1 MNTSFN
7 EDEFNKLI
15 NTVATSW
22 GSFGISAEEAGKA
35 INNLT
40 AKLNEFNKTAS
51 CDTYEIRGGKGNK
64 KMAML
69 RPRAGVET
77 ESSNRKYDLEIF
89 DENGD
94 SRLKMPF
101 DEDYVYIIP
110 TAQEKPMKV
119 VFENDK
125 FIWKGE
131 INANIVNNKNTNIPN
146 KRIAKRRNSI
156 IFSNLSFIRQII
168 F

>member
-1 MNTSFN
+1 MLDSNMQQQPMNTSFN

-40 AKLNEFNKTAS
+40 AKLNEFNKIAS
-51 CDTYEIRGGKGNK
+51 FDTYEMRGGKGNK
-64 KMAML
+64 KMAVL

-77 ESSNRKYDLEIF
+77 ERSNQKYDLEIF

-94 SRLKMPF
+94 SSLKMPF
-101 DEDYVYIIP
+101 DGDHVYIIP
-110 TAQEKPMKV
+110 TAQEKPMKLI
-119 VFENDK
+119 FENDE

-131 INANIVNNKNTNIPN
+131 VNPIDTN
-146 KRIAKRRNSI
+146 
-156 IFSNLSFIRQII
+156 
-168 F
+168 

>member
-1 MNTSFN
+1 MLDNNMQQQPMNTSFN

-64 KMAML
+64 KMAVL
-69 RPRAGVET
+69 RPRADVET

-110 TAQEKPMKV
+110 TDQEKPMKLI
-119 VFENDK
+119 FENDE

-131 INANIVNNKNTNIPN
+131 VNPIDTN
-146 KRIAKRRNSI
+146 
-156 IFSNLSFIRQII
+156 
-168 F
+168 

>member
-35 INNLT
+35 INNLIT
-40 AKLNEFNKTAS
+40 KLNEFNKIAS
-51 CDTYEIRGGKGNK
+51 YDTYEMRGGKGNK

-101 DEDYVYIIP
+101 DEDYIYIIP
-110 TAQEKPMKV
+110 TAQEKPMKL
-119 VFENDK
+119 VFENDE

-131 INANIVNNKNTNIPN
+131 VNPIDTN
-146 KRIAKRRNSI
+146 
-156 IFSNLSFIRQII
+156 
-168 F
+168 

>member
-1 MNTSFN
+1 MLDNNMQQQPMNTSFN

-35 INNLT
+35 INNLIT
-40 AKLNEFNKTAS
+40 KLNEFNKIAS
-51 CDTYEIRGGKGNK
+51 YDTYEMRGGKGNK

-110 TAQEKPMKV
+110 TAQEKPMRL
-119 VFENDK
+119 VFENDE

-131 INANIVNNKNTNIPN
+131 VNPIDTN
-146 KRIAKRRNSI
+146 
-156 IFSNLSFIRQII
+156 
-168 F
+168 

>member
-15 NTVATSW
+15 NKVATSW

-35 INNLT
+35 INNLI
-40 AKLNEFNKTAS
+40 AKLDEFNKIAS
-51 CDTYEIRGGKGNK
+51 CDTYEMRGGKGNK

-69 RPRAGVET
+69 RPRADVET
-77 ESSNRKYDLEIF
+77 ESSNQKYDLEIF

-110 TAQEKPMKV
+110 TAKEKPMKV
-119 VFENDK
+119 VFENNE

-131 INANIVNNKNTNIPN
+131 VNPIDTN
-146 KRIAKRRNSI
+146 
-156 IFSNLSFIRQII
+156 
-168 F
+168 

>member
-1 MNTSFN
+1 MLDNNMQQQPMNTSFN
-7 EDEFNKLI
+7 ENEFNKLI
-15 NTVATSW
+15 NEVAASW

-40 AKLNEFNKTAS
+40 AKLNEFNKIAS
-51 CDTYEIRGGKGNK
+51 CDTYEMRGGKGNK
-64 KMAML
+64 KMAVL
-69 RPRAGVET
+69 RPRAGAET

-110 TAQEKPMKV
+110 TAQEKPMKL
-119 VFENDK
+119 VFENDE

-131 INANIVNNKNTNIPN
+131 VNPIDTN
-146 KRIAKRRNSI
+146 
-156 IFSNLSFIRQII
+156 
-168 F
+168 

>member
-7 EDEFNKLI
+7 GNEFNKLI
-15 NTVATSW
+15 NEVATSW

-40 AKLNEFNKTAS
+40 AKLNEFNKIAS
-51 CDTYEIRGGKGNK
+51 CDTYEMRGGKGNK
-64 KMAML
+64 KMAVL
-69 RPRAGVET
+69 RPRAGAET

-110 TAQEKPMKV
+110 TAQEKPMKLI
-119 VFENDK
+119 FENDE

-131 INANIVNNKNTNIPN
+131 VNPIDTN
-146 KRIAKRRNSI
+146 
-156 IFSNLSFIRQII
+156 
-168 F
+168 

>member
-1 MNTSFN
+1 MLDNNTQQQPMNTSFN
-7 EDEFNKLI
+7 EDEFYKL
-15 NTVATSW
+15 VDKLATYW

-35 INNLT
+35 INDLI
-40 AKLNEFNKTAS
+40 AKLDEFNKIAP
-51 CDTYEIRGGKGNK
+51 CDAYEIKGGRGNK

-69 RPRAGVET
+69 RPRASVET
-77 ESSNRKYDLEIF
+77 ESSNQKYDLEIF

-110 TAQEKPMKV
+110 TAQEKSMKL
-119 VFENDK
+119 VFENDE

-131 INANIVNNKNTNIPN
+131 VNPLDTN
-146 KRIAKRRNSI
+146 
-156 IFSNLSFIRQII
+156 
-168 F
+168 

>member
-1 MNTSFN
+1 MLDNNMQQQPMNTSFN

-35 INNLT
+35 INNLIT
-40 AKLNEFNKTAS
+40 KLNEFNKIAS
-51 CDTYEIRGGKGNK
+51 YDTYEMRGGKGNK
-64 KMAML
+64 KMAVL

-110 TAQEKPMKV
+110 TAQEKPMKL
-119 VFENDK
+119 VFENDE

-131 INANIVNNKNTNIPN
+131 VNPIDTN
-146 KRIAKRRNSI
+146 
-156 IFSNLSFIRQII
+156 
-168 F
+168 

>member
-1 MNTSFN
+1 MLDNNMQQQPMNTSFN

-40 AKLNEFNKTAS
+40 AKLNEFNKIAS
-51 CDTYEIRGGKGNK
+51 CDTYEMRGGKGNK
-64 KMAML
+64 KMAVL
-69 RPRAGVET
+69 QPRAGVET

-110 TAQEKPMKV
+110 TAQEKPMKL
-119 VFENDK
+119 VFENDE

-131 INANIVNNKNTNIPN
+131 VNPIDTN
-146 KRIAKRRNSI
+146 
-156 IFSNLSFIRQII
+156 
-168 F
+168 

>member
-1 MNTSFN
+1 MLDNNMQQQPMNTLFN

-15 NTVATSW
+15 NKVATSW

-40 AKLNEFNKTAS
+40 AKLNEFNKIAS
-51 CDTYEIRGGKGNK
+51 FDTYEMRGGKGNK
-64 KMAML
+64 KMAVL
-69 RPRAGVET
+69 RPRTDANT
-77 ESSNRKYDLEIF
+77 EDPNQKYDLEIF

-110 TAQEKPMKV
+110 TAQEKPMKL
-119 VFENDK
+119 VFENDE

-131 INANIVNNKNTNIPN
+131 VNPIDTD
-146 KRIAKRRNSI
+146 
-156 IFSNLSFIRQII
+156 
-168 F
+168 

>member
-7 EDEFNKLI
+7 KDEFNKLI
-15 NTVATSW
+15 NKVAASW

-51 CDTYEIRGGKGNK
+51 CDTYEMRGGKGNK

-110 TAQEKPMKV
+110 TAQEKPMKL
-119 VFENDK
+119 VFENDE

-131 INANIVNNKNTNIPN
+131 VNPIDTN
-146 KRIAKRRNSI
+146 
-156 IFSNLSFIRQII
+156 
-168 F
+168 

>member
-1 MNTSFN
+1 MLDNNMQQQPMNTSSIDTINAITKAFKEN
-7 EDEFNKLI
+7 GISYTQATFCFTDLI
-15 NTVATSW
+15 NSLDNFFTNGGDS
-22 GSFGISAEEAGKA
+22 
-35 INNLT
+35 
-40 AKLNEFNKTAS
+40 
-51 CDTYEIRGGKGNK
+51 YEIRGGKGNK
-64 KMAML
+64 KMAMIQ
-69 RPRAGVET
+69 PRTDANA

-119 VFENDK
+119 VFENDE

-131 INANIVNNKNTNIPN
+131 VNPIDTN
-146 KRIAKRRNSI
+146 
-156 IFSNLSFIRQII
+156 
-168 F
+168 

>member
-1 MNTSFN
+1 MLDNNMQQQPMNTSFN

-110 TAQEKPMKV
+110 TAQEKPMKLI
-119 VFENDK
+119 FENDE
-125 FIWKGE
+125 FVWKGE
-131 INANIVNNKNTNIPN
+131 VNPIDTN
-146 KRIAKRRNSI
+146 
-156 IFSNLSFIRQII
+156 
-168 F
+168 

>member
-40 AKLNEFNKTAS
+40 AKLNEFNKIAS
-51 CDTYEIRGGKGNK
+51 CNTYEMRGGRGNK

-101 DEDYVYIIP
+101 DEDYVYITPI
-110 TAQEKPMKV
+110 AKEKPMKV
-119 VFENDK
+119 VFENDE

-131 INANIVNNKNTNIPN
+131 VNPIDTN
-146 KRIAKRRNSI
+146 
-156 IFSNLSFIRQII
+156 
-168 F
+168 

>member
-15 NTVATSW
+15 NKIATSW
-22 GSFGISAEEAGKA
+22 SSFGISAEEARNA

-40 AKLNEFNKTAS
+40 AKLNEFNKITP
-51 CDTYEIRGGKGNK
+51 CDAYEIRGGKGNK

-69 RPRAGVET
+69 RPRTDANA

-110 TAQEKPMKV
+110 TAQEEPMKL
-119 VFENDK
+119 VFENDE

-131 INANIVNNKNTNIPN
+131 VNPIDTN
-146 KRIAKRRNSI
+146 
-156 IFSNLSFIRQII
+156 
-168 F
+168 

>member
-40 AKLNEFNKTAS
+40 AKLNEFNKIAS
-51 CDTYEIRGGKGNK
+51 FDTYEMRGGKGNK
-64 KMAML
+64 KMAVL

-77 ESSNRKYDLEIF
+77 ENSNRKYDLEIF

-110 TAQEKPMKV
+110 TDQEKPMKL
-119 VFENDK
+119 VFENDE

-131 INANIVNNKNTNIPN
+131 VNPIDTN
-146 KRIAKRRNSI
+146 
-156 IFSNLSFIRQII
+156 
-168 F
+168 

>member
-15 NTVATSW
+15 NKVATSW

-40 AKLNEFNKTAS
+40 AKLNEFNKIAP

-69 RPRAGVET
+69 RPRTDANA

-101 DEDYVYIIP
+101 NENYVYITPI
-110 TAQEKPMKV
+110 AQEKPMKI
-119 VFENDK
+119 VFENDE

-131 INANIVNNKNTNIPN
+131 VNPIDTN
-146 KRIAKRRNSI
+146 
-156 IFSNLSFIRQII
+156 
-168 F
+168 

>member
-15 NTVATSW
+15 NEVATSW

-40 AKLNEFNKTAS
+40 AKLNEFNKIAS
-51 CDTYEIRGGKGNK
+51 CDTYEMRGGKGNK
-64 KMAML
+64 KMAVL

-77 ESSNRKYDLEIF
+77 KSSNRKYDLEIF

-110 TAQEKPMKV
+110 TDQEKPMKLI
-119 VFENDK
+119 FENDE

-131 INANIVNNKNTNIPN
+131 VNPIDTN
-146 KRIAKRRNSI
+146 
-156 IFSNLSFIRQII
+156 
-168 F
+168 

>member
-7 EDEFNKLI
+7 EDEFNKFI
-15 NTVATSW
+15 NKIATSW

-40 AKLNEFNKTAS
+40 AKLNEFNKIAP
-51 CDTYEIRGGKGNK
+51 CNTYEIRGGKGNK

-69 RPRAGVET
+69 RPRTDANAEDP
-77 ESSNRKYDLEIF
+77 NQKYDLEIF

-101 DEDYVYIIP
+101 DKDYVYIIP

-119 VFENDK
+119 VFENDE
-125 FIWKGE
+125 FI
-131 INANIVNNKNTNIPN
+131 
-146 KRIAKRRNSI
+146 
-156 IFSNLSFIRQII
+156 
-168 F
+168 

>member
-1 MNTSFN
+1 MLDNNMQQQLMNTLFN

-15 NTVATSW
+15 NKMAASW

-35 INNLT
+35 INDLT
-40 AKLNEFNKTAS
+40 AKLDEFNKIAP
-51 CDTYEIRGGKGNK
+51 CDAYEIMGGRGNK

-77 ESSNRKYDLEIF
+77 ESSNQKYNLEIF

-110 TAQEKPMKV
+110 TVQEKPMKL
-119 VFENDK
+119 VFENDE

-131 INANIVNNKNTNIPN
+131 VNPIDTD
-146 KRIAKRRNSI
+146 
-156 IFSNLSFIRQII
+156 
-168 F
+168 

>member
-1 MNTSFN
+1 MLDNNMQQQPMNTSFN

-15 NTVATSW
+15 NEVATSW

-40 AKLNEFNKTAS
+40 AKLNEFNKIAS
-51 CDTYEIRGGKGNK
+51 FDTYEMRGGKGNK

-119 VFENDK
+119 VFENDE
-125 FIWKGE
+125 FIQKGE
-131 INANIVNNKNTNIPN
+131 VNPIDTN
-146 KRIAKRRNSI
+146 
-156 IFSNLSFIRQII
+156 
-168 F
+168 

>member
-40 AKLNEFNKTAS
+40 AKLNEFNKIAS
-51 CDTYEIRGGKGNK
+51 FDTYEMRGGKGNK
-64 KMAML
+64 KMAVL
-69 RPRAGVET
+69 RPRAGAET
-77 ESSNRKYDLEIF
+77 ENSNRKYDLEIF

-110 TAQEKPMKV
+110 TAQEKPMKL
-119 VFENDK
+119 VFENDE

-131 INANIVNNKNTNIPN
+131 VNPIDTN
-146 KRIAKRRNSI
+146 
-156 IFSNLSFIRQII
+156 
-168 F
+168 

>member
-7 EDEFNKLI
+7 ENEFNKLI
-15 NTVATSW
+15 NEVATSW

-40 AKLNEFNKTAS
+40 AKLNEFNKIAS
-51 CDTYEIRGGKGNK
+51 CDTYEMRGGKGNK
-64 KMAML
+64 KMAVL
-69 RPRAGVET
+69 RPRAGAET

-110 TAQEKPMKV
+110 TAQEKPMKL
-119 VFENDK
+119 VFENDE

-131 INANIVNNKNTNIPN
+131 VNPIDTN
-146 KRIAKRRNSI
+146 
-156 IFSNLSFIRQII
+156 
-168 F
+168 

>member
-1 MNTSFN
+1 MLDNNMQQQPMNTSFN
-7 EDEFNKLI
+7 ENEFNKLI
-15 NTVATSW
+15 NEVAASW

-51 CDTYEIRGGKGNK
+51 CDTYEMRGGKGNK
-64 KMAML
+64 KMAVL

-89 DENGD
+89 DENGN

-110 TAQEKPMKV
+110 TAQEKPMKLI
-119 VFENDK
+119 FENDE

-131 INANIVNNKNTNIPN
+131 VNPIDTN
-146 KRIAKRRNSI
+146 
-156 IFSNLSFIRQII
+156 
-168 F
+168 

>member
-1 MNTSFN
+1 MLDNNMQQQPMNTSFN
-7 EDEFNKLI
+7 KDEFNKLI
-15 NTVATSW
+15 NKVAASW

-51 CDTYEIRGGKGNK
+51 CDTYEMRGGKGNK

-131 INANIVNNKNTNIPN
+131 VNPIDTN
-146 KRIAKRRNSI
+146 
-156 IFSNLSFIRQII
+156 
-168 F
+168 

>member
-1 MNTSFN
+1 MLDNNMQQQPMNTSFN

-15 NTVATSW
+15 NKVAASW

-40 AKLNEFNKTAS
+40 AKLNEFNKIAS
-51 CDTYEIRGGKGNK
+51 YDTYEMRGGKGNK

-110 TAQEKPMKV
+110 TAQEKPMKL
-119 VFENDK
+119 VFENDE

-131 INANIVNNKNTNIPN
+131 VNPIDTN
-146 KRIAKRRNSI
+146 
-156 IFSNLSFIRQII
+156 
-168 F
+168 

>member
-1 MNTSFN
+1 MLDNNMQQQPMNTSFN
-7 EDEFNKLI
+7 KDEFNKLI
-15 NTVATSW
+15 NKVAASW

-110 TAQEKPMKV
+110 TAQEKPMKL

-131 INANIVNNKNTNIPN
+131 VNPIDTN
-146 KRIAKRRNSI
+146 
-156 IFSNLSFIRQII
+156 
-168 F
+168 

>member
-1 MNTSFN
+1 MLDNNMQQQPMNTSFN

-15 NTVATSW
+15 NKVATSW
-22 GSFGISAEEAGKA
+22 DSFGISAEEAGKA

-40 AKLNEFNKTAS
+40 AKLNEFNKIAS
-51 CDTYEIRGGKGNK
+51 CDTYEMRGGKGNK

-77 ESSNRKYDLEIF
+77 ESSNQKYDLEIF

-131 INANIVNNKNTNIPN
+131 VSPIDTN
-146 KRIAKRRNSI
+146 
-156 IFSNLSFIRQII
+156 
-168 F
+168 

>member
-1 MNTSFN
+1 MLDNNMQQQPMNTSFN

-15 NTVATSW
+15 NEVATSW

-40 AKLNEFNKTAS
+40 AKLNEFNKIAS
-51 CDTYEIRGGKGNK
+51 CDTYEMRGGKGNK
-64 KMAML
+64 KMAVL
-69 RPRAGVET
+69 RPRAGAET

-101 DEDYVYIIP
+101 DKDYVYIIP
-110 TAQEKPMKV
+110 TAQEKPMKL
-119 VFENDK
+119 VFENDE

-131 INANIVNNKNTNIPN
+131 VNPIDTN
-146 KRIAKRRNSI
+146 
-156 IFSNLSFIRQII
+156 
-168 F
+168 

>member
-1 MNTSFN
+1 MNTLFN

-15 NTVATSW
+15 NKVATSW

-40 AKLNEFNKTAS
+40 AKLNEFNKIAS
-51 CDTYEIRGGKGNK
+51 FDTYEMRGGKGNK
-64 KMAML
+64 KMAVL
-69 RPRAGVET
+69 RPRTDANT
-77 ESSNRKYDLEIF
+77 EDPNQKYDLEIF

-110 TAQEKPMKV
+110 TAQEKPMKL
-119 VFENDK
+119 VFENDE

-131 INANIVNNKNTNIPN
+131 VNPIDTD
-146 KRIAKRRNSI
+146 
-156 IFSNLSFIRQII
+156 
-168 F
+168 

>member
-15 NTVATSW
+15 NEVATSW

-40 AKLNEFNKTAS
+40 AKLNEFNKIAS
-51 CDTYEIRGGKGNK
+51 FDTYEMRGGKGNK

-110 TAQEKPMKV
+110 TAQEKPMKL
-119 VFENDK
+119 VFENDE

-131 INANIVNNKNTNIPN
+131 VNPIDTN
-146 KRIAKRRNSI
+146 
-156 IFSNLSFIRQII
+156 
-168 F
+168 

>member
-1 MNTSFN
+1 MLDNNMQQQPMNTSFN

-35 INNLT
+35 INNLI
-40 AKLNEFNKTAS
+40 AKLNEFNKIAS
-51 CDTYEIRGGKGNK
+51 FDTYEMRGGKGNK
-64 KMAML
+64 KMAVL

-110 TAQEKPMKV
+110 TAQEKPMKL
-119 VFENDK
+119 VFENDE

-131 INANIVNNKNTNIPN
+131 VNPIDTN
-146 KRIAKRRNSI
+146 
-156 IFSNLSFIRQII
+156 
-168 F
+168 

>member
-35 INNLT
+35 INNLIT
-40 AKLNEFNKTAS
+40 KLNEFNKIAS
-51 CDTYEIRGGKGNK
+51 YDTYEMRGGKGNK

-110 TAQEKPMKV
+110 TAQEKPMKLA
-119 VFENDK
+119 FENDE

-131 INANIVNNKNTNIPN
+131 VNPIDTN
-146 KRIAKRRNSI
+146 
-156 IFSNLSFIRQII
+156 
-168 F
+168 

>member
-1 MNTSFN
+1 MLDNNMQQQPMNTSFN

-22 GSFGISAEEAGKA
+22 SSFGISAEEAGKA

-40 AKLNEFNKTAS
+40 AKLNEFNKIAS
-51 CDTYEIRGGKGNK
+51 CDTYEMRGGKGNK
-64 KMAML
+64 KMAVL
-69 RPRAGVET
+69 RPRAGAET
-77 ESSNRKYDLEIF
+77 ENSNRKYDLEIF

-110 TAQEKPMKV
+110 TAQEKPMKL
-119 VFENDK
+119 VFENDE

-131 INANIVNNKNTNIPN
+131 VNPIDTN
-146 KRIAKRRNSI
+146 
-156 IFSNLSFIRQII
+156 
-168 F
+168 

>member
-22 GSFGISAEEAGKA
+22 SSFGISAEEAGKA
-35 INNLT
+35 INNLIT
-40 AKLNEFNKTAS
+40 KLNEFNKIAS
-51 CDTYEIRGGKGNK
+51 YDTYEMRGGKGNK

-110 TAQEKPMKV
+110 TAQEKPMKL
-119 VFENDK
+119 VFENDE

-131 INANIVNNKNTNIPN
+131 VNPIDTN
-146 KRIAKRRNSI
+146 
-156 IFSNLSFIRQII
+156 
-168 F
+168 